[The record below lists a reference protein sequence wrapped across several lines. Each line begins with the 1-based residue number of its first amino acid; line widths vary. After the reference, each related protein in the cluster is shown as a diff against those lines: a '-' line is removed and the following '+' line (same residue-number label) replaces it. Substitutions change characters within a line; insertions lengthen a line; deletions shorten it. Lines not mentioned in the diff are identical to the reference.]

1 MINYIALLTALILSG
16 VSGFYSVYGL
26 TALFAGAFYPVIFM
40 GGALEVGKL
49 VTASWLYNNW
59 NICPKVLRYYLT
71 VIVIILMFISSMGTF
86 GFLSK
91 AHIDQTVNMT
101 SGNTEQ
107 LQILNQKM
115 EFEKQ
120 NINDIDKQLNQIDN
134 AVNKITEKGRGES
147 SLRAADSQKKNREQ
161 LLKKKE
167 EEVKKISE
175 LTMEKA
181 KLESA
186 VRKIEAEVGP
196 VKYIADIIYGQADN
210 NQLEK
215 AVRFV
220 IILIVLVFDPLAV
233 SLLMA
238 ANIGIKTRK
247 LALTQDKN
255 YNILELDE
263 NVFRKKD

>member
-1 MINYIALLTALILSG
+1 MINYLALLTALILSG

-26 TALFAGAFYPVIFM
+26 TALFAGAFYPIIFM
-40 GGALEVGKL
+40 GGALEIGKL

-59 NICPKVLRYYLT
+59 NVCPRLLKYYLT
-71 VIVIILMFISSMGTF
+71 IIVITLMFISSMGTF

-91 AHIDQTVNMT
+91 AHIDQTLNMS
-101 SGNTEQ
+101 SGSTEQ
-107 LQILNQKM
+107 LQIVNQKID
-115 EFEKQ
+115 FEKQ
-120 NINDIDKQLNQIDN
+120 NINDIDKQLGQIDN

-147 SLRAADSQKKNREQ
+147 SLRAADSQKKNRDQ

-167 EEVKKISE
+167 DEVKKISE
-175 LTMEKA
+175 LTLEKV
-181 KLESA
+181 KIESA

-196 VKYIADIIYGQADN
+196 VKYIADIIYGEADN

-238 ANIGIKTRK
+238 ANIGIKSRK
-247 LALTQDKN
+247 FNLTSGKKHS
-255 YNILELDE
+255 ILEIDE
-263 NVFRKKD
+263 SVFKRKE